1 MVLLQHEKFHGAT
14 ALDLFAVKKVKAKLS
29 VSLNVTV

>member
-1 MVLLQHEKFHGAT
+1 MVLLQYEKFHGVT
-14 ALDLFAVKKVKAKLS
+14 ELDLLATKKVKAKLS